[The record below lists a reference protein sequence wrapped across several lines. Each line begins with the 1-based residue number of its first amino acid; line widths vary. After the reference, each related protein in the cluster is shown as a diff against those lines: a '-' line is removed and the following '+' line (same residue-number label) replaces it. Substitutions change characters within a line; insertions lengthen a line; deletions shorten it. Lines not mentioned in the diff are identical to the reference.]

1 MKSNGS
7 PKVTNNNDKNGVG
20 SFQSGNDM
28 LNTGFISTQGGK
40 DQEKTLSLSP
50 SKPSLRA
57 QNISSI
63 DSSTN
68 LVTVDSR
75 FGVEIDG
82 KPIKTKGLGQMQS
95 PSVLRR
101 N

>member
-1 MKSNGS
+1 MKGNNGS
-7 PKVTNNNDKNGVG
+7 PKVTNNHENSGVG

-28 LNTGFISTQGGK
+28 LNTGFISAQGGK
-40 DQEKTLSLSP
+40 EQERTLTLSP
-50 SKPSLRA
+50 SKPSIRA

-75 FGVEIDG
+75 VGVELDA
-82 KPIKTKGLGQMQS
+82 KHTKTKGLGHM
-95 PSVLRR
+95 
-101 N
+101 